1 MERKKR
7 LELRNKWKD
16 DAIAILLL
24 GAFAFFINRGIEI
37 KGLYMDDLYLWSCYG
52 EQSFLE
58 FNFPV
63 GSTRFRF
70 LYYLMAWLELALVGS
85 HVTLFVPI
93 NILLNV
99 LVAAQVYWFGKKL
112 AGGVG
117 FGFLAGLLYL
127 LSRMAYYQIGQVY
140 GLMETAA
147 TALAL
152 GILILLYKSDRSHVV
167 L

>member
-63 GSTRFRF
+63 GSARFRF
-70 LYYLMAWLELALVGS
+70 LY
-85 HVTLFVPI
+85 
-93 NILLNV
+93 
-99 LVAAQVYWFGKKL
+99 
-112 AGGVG
+112 
-117 FGFLAGLLYL
+117 
-127 LSRMAYYQIGQVY
+127 
-140 GLMETAA
+140 
-147 TALAL
+147 
-152 GILILLYKSDRSHVV
+152 
-167 L
+167 